1 MSVRHRRHPSP
12 LVRSTRPDW
21 NGPAIPRYG
30 PVVQT
35 PGTVSRTKGMPP
47 LKKHLLSSS
56 AAIAGATALI
66 FALMP
71 AGTASAHGYVS
82 DPPSRQAQCAA
93 GVVDCGPIR
102 YEPQSVE
109 GPQGLMQCSGGNEI
123 FAELD
128 DDDYGW
134 DVTPVGTTATFEWI
148 ITANHATADWEYF
161 IDGQLIDSFDGGGAQ
176 PPSRLSHQV
185 DLSGYSGEHT
195 VLARWTVA
203 DTTNAFYACVD
214 VNIGGGDGGPVDPP
228 PTEEPTDPPTE
239 EPTDPT
245 GECVADYRI
254 SSQWGGG
261 FSGNVT
267 VTAQEDINGWTVSWD
282 SGGGTVA
289 QAWNAIVSEN
299 DGRVTATNVGYN
311 GTLSAGQSTSFGFTG
326 ANPPSGTPEVECAAS

>member
-1 MSVRHRRHPSP
+1 M
-12 LVRSTRPDW
+12 
-21 NGPAIPRYG
+21 
-30 PVVQT
+30 
-35 PGTVSRTKGMPP
+35 
-47 LKKHLLSSS
+47 
-56 AAIAGATALI
+56 
-66 FALMP
+66 
-71 AGTASAHGYVS
+71 
-82 DPPSRQAQCAA
+82 
-93 GVVDCGPIR
+93 
-102 YEPQSVE
+102 
-109 GPQGLMQCSGGNEI
+109 
-123 FAELD
+123 
-128 DDDYGW
+128 
-134 DVTPVGTTATFEWI
+134 
-148 ITANHATADWEYF
+148 
-161 IDGQLIDSFDGGGAQ
+161 
-176 PPSRLSHQV
+176 
-185 DLSGYSGEHT
+185 
-195 VLARWTVA
+195 
-203 DTTNAFYACVD
+203 
-214 VNIGGGDGGPVDPP
+214 NIGGGDGGPVDPP